1 MIDKITILEVH
12 NNFVKM
18 TFRLLKT
25 VFKAWTA
32 LVFLFVFIAPCS
44 PETCKVE
51 VVDSVLLAGNYILY
65 MASCGR
71 R

>member
-1 MIDKITILEVH
+1 MIDKITILEVR

-32 LVFLFVFIAPCS
+32 LGFLFVCLF
-44 PETCKVE
+44 
-51 VVDSVLLAGNYILY
+51 L
-65 MASCGR
+65 
-71 R
+71 

>member
-1 MIDKITILEVH
+1 MIDKITILEVR

-32 LVFLFVFIAPCS
+32 LGFLFVCFYS
-44 PETCKVE
+44 PSLPRNVQSGSRGFGSLGQKRH
-51 VVDSVLLAGNYILY
+51 SLHGIL
-65 MASCGR
+65 R
-71 R
+71 